1 MDYKIKRGDTLGAIS
16 KKYGVSIADLQKVN
30 KIADVNVIK
39 AGNTLIIPGEN
50 AKTAAVTKTSVKTT
64 PNSRPELSSKTT
76 TSASDNTNVRNPV
89 TGMQFVV
96 PTPEKTVIS
105 KSVPYESKN
114 TSGFPA
120 VKTTTVKGKEVK
132 PTAKVVDKKA
142 PPMSMI
148 YGQPAVQDN
157 TSGNNVN
164 KNINVAPNPTVAA
177 EKTVISKSI
186 PYQGQSFI
194 PKPEPEVAPSML
206 TNKGK
211 KIYLKEKAISN
222 KALLEQR
229 LKQTP
234 TAQTAQTEPVSG
246 FGKLRND

>member
-1 MDYKIKRGDTLGAIS
+1 MDYKIKQGDTLGTIS

-50 AKTAAVTKTSVKTT
+50 VKTAAVTKTSVKTT

-120 VKTTTVKGKEVK
+120 VKTTTVKGKGKEVK
-132 PTAKVVDKKA
+132 PTAKVVDKNA

-148 YGQPAVQDN
+148 YGQSTVQDN
-157 TSGNNVN
+157 TNVT
-164 KNINVAPNPTVAA
+164 PTVAGR
-177 EKTVISKSI
+177 E
-186 PYQGQSFI
+186 
-194 PKPEPEVAPSML
+194 
-206 TNKGK
+206 
-211 KIYLKEKAISN
+211 
-222 KALLEQR
+222 
-229 LKQTP
+229 
-234 TAQTAQTEPVSG
+234 
-246 FGKLRND
+246 